1 MNRFGHANRRLQFYK
16 RSQLFLRVHNETLSV
31 AAMRV
36 SNPDCS
42 LARIHDCDAAPASS
56 GLAEIVSDDFSRF
69 HAGGFCR
76 FCAPQNN
83 DFFSLRVPEFP
94 LKLNCHAS
102 ITKRDSFRR
111 LDQVPCDSDCLADH
125 HLSGFDNRL
134 RDVRLALGS
143 VNRLAGRFAEI
154 CSAFKSDSRTI
165 SNSHSHN

>member
-1 MNRFGHANRRLQFYK
+1 MLSGFRRHAQRNAFHRDVRQQSRSFCLWNPEPKPNPNSNRLSSDGWRLFPSTS
-16 RSQLFLRVHNETLSV
+16 RS
-31 AAMRV
+31 
-36 SNPDCS
+36 
-42 LARIHDCDAAPASS
+42 
-56 GLAEIVSDDFSRF
+56 
-69 HAGGFCR
+69 GFCD
-76 FCAPQNN
+76 FCPPQSN

-111 LDQVPCDSDCLADH
+111 LDQVLCDSDCLADH

-165 SNSHSHN
+165 SNSHN

>member
-1 MNRFGHANRRLQFYK
+1 MYNKALPHRP
-16 RSQLFLRVHNETLSV
+16 
-31 AAMRV
+31 MRV
-36 SNPDCS
+36 RNPDRSPLESTAGPAKLHPAPRS
-42 LARIHDCDAAPASS
+42 LSAMTS
-56 GLAEIVSDDFSRF
+56 GTSR
-69 HAGGFCR
+69 AVRR

-134 RDVRLALGS
+134 RDVRLAIGS

-154 CSAFKSDSRTI
+154 CSAFKSDTRTI
-165 SNSHSHN
+165 SHSHN

>member
-1 MNRFGHANRRLQFYK
+1 LELIVDTQ
-16 RSQLFLRVHNETLSV
+16 
-31 AAMRV
+31 
-36 SNPDCS
+36 
-42 LARIHDCDAAPASS
+42 APTPT
-56 GLAEIVSDDFSRF
+56 GFAEIVSDDFPGL

-94 LKLNCHAS
+94 LKLNGHAS

-125 HLSGFDNRL
+125 HLGGFDNRL

-143 VNRLAGRFAEI
+143 VNRLVGRFAEI

-165 SNSHSHN
+165 SKSHSHN

>member
-1 MNRFGHANRRLQFYK
+1 MNAVSFSSARTTKRFPSSRCASAIQIVRPSESMADTRP
-16 RSQLFLRVHNETLSV
+16 QLH
-31 AAMRV
+31 
-36 SNPDCS
+36 
-42 LARIHDCDAAPASS
+42 PASLRLS
-56 GLAEIVSDDFSRF
+56 AMICPEL
-69 HAGGFCR
+69 HAGGSCR

-125 HLSGFDNRL
+125 HLGGFDNRL

-143 VNRLAGRFAEI
+143 VNRLVGRFAEI

>member
-1 MNRFGHANRRLQFYK
+1 MLENIGA
-16 RSQLFLRVHNETLSV
+16 HNETVSV
-31 AAMRV
+31 VAMCV
-36 SNPDCS
+36 SNKDCLPVEVNRRDTTPTPTS
-42 LARIHDCDAAPASS
+42 RADSVCDDLP
-56 GLAEIVSDDFSRF
+56 GL